1 MSRNTKKDSILTVKE
16 ADAWRQYRVYSKL
29 TLELAGL
36 EYSGI
41 RPDIL
46 LLSMKNII
54 IASGIVIVLA
64 FLYSSNSDKST
75 VKSTTTSNVV
85 NESFN
90 STDSYY
96 NDDSFDSSDYSNV
109 ADDSDD
115 YQPTFNGYECTDDCS
130 GHEAGY
136 EWAEENGIESTD
148 DCGGNSDSFI
158 EGCESFVEENY
169 PEEDYYEENYYE
181 EDYDY
186 MY

>member
-1 MSRNTKKDSILTVKE
+1 
-16 ADAWRQYRVYSKL
+16 
-29 TLELAGL
+29 
-36 EYSGI
+36 
-41 RPDIL
+41 
-46 LLSMKNII
+46 MKNVI
-54 IASGIVIVLA
+54 IASGIIIVLA

-75 VKSTTTSNVV
+75 VKSTTTSNIK
-85 NESFN
+85 ESFN

-136 EWAEENGIESTD
+136 EWAEENGVESTD

-169 PEEDYYEENYYE
+169 PEEDYYEEDYYE